1 MVQLRTGLVSW
12 VFTSTYLCNLLSWR
26 LAVLERTEGPPGPG
40 AGAHWGFRLQLLA
53 IKSLPYVALFFAGM
67 IIEPHIRSVLETLKG
82 LKRPLAL
89 PLVKPLREPKV

>member
-26 LAVLERTEGPPGPG
+26 LAVLERTKGPPGPG
-40 AGAHWGFRLQLLA
+40 AGGFRLQLLA

-67 IIEPHIRSVLETLKG
+67 IIEPHIRSVHG
-82 LKRPLAL
+82 DS
-89 PLVKPLREPKV
+89 